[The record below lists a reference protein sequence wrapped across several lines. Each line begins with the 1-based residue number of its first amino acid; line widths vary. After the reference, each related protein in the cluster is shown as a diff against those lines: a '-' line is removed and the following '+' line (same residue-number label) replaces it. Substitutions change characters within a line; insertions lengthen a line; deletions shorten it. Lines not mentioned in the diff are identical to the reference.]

1 MTIDVSYLITV
12 YNKAAALPA
21 VWESLRTQAGAHSRE
36 FVFVDD
42 ASTDGSL
49 AILQGFAEAD
59 DRVRVIAN
67 ADNRGPAVR
76 LNEAARA
83 AQGRYL
89 HPIDGDDLLPPNATA
104 WMLARLAET
113 NAPLLYGRRRK
124 EAPKR
129 ISDEAH
135 VTVVEETLIQAASRP
150 IVHIALL
157 VERALYL
164 AAGGCDEA
172 VFIQDQSL
180 ALRLAAAAPRMALT
194 DATVVAAPK
203 QAAPTLSADKR
214 QQHHDRF
221 ASAWHMLQTLPR
233 RHPAQPALVRLCISA
248 AWKLR
253 RDEGGLAW
261 LSVDF
266 WRYLGCEIGL
276 PVAGPETLAG
286 IAGRMAALPGIR
298 RPVAVD

>member
-1 MTIDVSYLITV
+1 MSVDVSYLITV
-12 YNKAAALPA
+12 YNKAEALPA
-21 VWESLRTQAGAHSRE
+21 VWESLQAQAGGHSRE

-42 ASTDGSL
+42 ASTDGSVAVL
-49 AILQGFAEAD
+49 EGFARAD
-59 DRVRVIAN
+59 DRVRILRN
-67 ADNRGPAVR
+67 TENRGPAVR
-76 LNEAARA
+76 LNDAARA
-83 AQGRYL
+83 AVGHHL
-89 HPIDGDDLLPPNATA
+89 HPLDGDDLLPPNATA

-113 NAPLLYGRRRK
+113 GTPLIYGRRRK
-124 EAPKR
+124 DTPKR
-129 ISDEAH
+129 VSDEAH
-135 VTVVEETLIQAASRP
+135 VTVVDEALIQAASRP
-150 IVHIALL
+150 IVHIALM

-164 AAGGCDEA
+164 ASGGCDEA

-221 ASAWHMLQTLPR
+221 LSAYRLLQTLSR
-233 RHPAQPALVRLCISA
+233 SHPARPALVRLCISA

-253 RDEGGLAW
+253 RDEGGMAW

-276 PVAGPETLAG
+276 PVAGPETLARL
-286 IAGRMAALPGIR
+286 ADRMAALPGIR
-298 RPVAVD
+298 RPDAME

>member
-1 MTIDVSYLITV
+1 MSVDVSYLITV
-12 YNKAAALPA
+12 YNKAEALPA
-21 VWESLRTQAGAHSRE
+21 VWESLRTQAGGHSRE

-49 AILQGFAEAD
+49 AILESFARAD
-59 DRVRVIAN
+59 DRVRVIAA
-67 ADNRGPAVR
+67 ADNRGPAIR

-83 AQGRYL
+83 AGGRYL
-89 HPIDGDDLLPPNATA
+89 HPLDGDDLLPPNATA
-104 WMLARLAET
+104 WMLARLADT
-113 NAPLLYGRRRK
+113 GAPLLYGRRRK
-124 EAPKR
+124 ETPKR

-135 VTVVEETLIQAASRP
+135 VMVVDETLIQAASRP
-150 IVHIALL
+150 IVHIALM

-164 AAGGCDEA
+164 RAGGCDEA

-180 ALRLAAAAPRMALT
+180 ALRLAAAAPQMALT

-221 ASAWHMLQTLPR
+221 LSAWHMLETLSR

-276 PVAGPETLAG
+276 PVAGPATLAG
-286 IAGRMAALPGIR
+286 IAERMAALPGIR
-298 RPVAVD
+298 RPAA

>member
-1 MTIDVSYLITV
+1 MTVDVSYLVTV
-12 YNKAAALPA
+12 YNKADALPA
-21 VWESLRTQAGAHSRE
+21 VWESLRAQTGEFSRE

-42 ASTDGSL
+42 ASIDASVSVL
-49 AILQGFAEAD
+49 EDFARED
-59 DRVRVIAN
+59 DRVRIVRN

-76 LNEAARA
+76 LNDAARA
-83 AQGRYL
+83 AGGTFL
-89 HPIDGDDLLPPNATA
+89 HPLDGDDLLPPNATA

-113 NAPLLYGRRRK
+113 DAPLIYGRRRK
-124 EAPKR
+124 DTPRR
-129 ISDEAH
+129 ISEEAH
-135 VTVVEETLIQAASRP
+135 VTVIEQTLIQAASRP
-150 IVHIALL
+150 IVHIALM

-164 AAGGCDEA
+164 SSGGCDEA

-221 ASAWHMLQTLPR
+221 LSAYRLLGTLSR
-233 RHPAQPALVRLCISA
+233 KNPADPALARLCISA

-253 RDEGGLAW
+253 RDEGGLPW
-261 LSVDF
+261 LTVDF
-266 WRYLGCEIGL
+266 WRYLACEIGL
-276 PVAGPETLAG
+276 PVAGQPTLDAL
-286 IAGRMAALPGIR
+286 AKRMAALPGIR
-298 RPVAVD
+298 RPKG

>member
-1 MTIDVSYLITV
+1 MSVDVSYLITV
-12 YNKAAALPA
+12 YNKAGALPA
-21 VWESLRTQAGAHSRE
+21 VWDSLQAQAGGHSRE

-42 ASTDGSL
+42 ASTDASL
-49 AILQGFAEAD
+49 EVLRGFAAAD

-67 ADNRGPAVR
+67 ADNRGPAIR
-76 LNEAARA
+76 LNQAAAEAT
-83 AQGRYL
+83 GTWL
-89 HPIDGDDLLPPNATA
+89 HPLDGDDLLPPNATA
-104 WMLARLAET
+104 WMLARLGET
-113 NAPLLYGRRRK
+113 GAPLIYGRRRK
-124 EAPKR
+124 DTPKR
-129 ISDEAH
+129 ISEEAH
-135 VTVVEETLIQAASRP
+135 VTVIEQTLIQAASRP
-150 IVHIALL
+150 IVHIALM

-164 AAGGCDEA
+164 ASGGCDEA

-221 ASAWHMLQTLPR
+221 LSAYRLLETLPR
-233 RHPAQPALVRLCISA
+233 KHQAQPALVRLCISA

-253 RDEGGLAW
+253 RDEGRLAW
-261 LSVDF
+261 LSADF

-276 PVAGPETLAG
+276 PVAGPATLAG
-286 IAGRMAALPGIR
+286 IAARMAALPGIR
-298 RPVAVD
+298 RPDA